1 MPLGQ
6 VVHVAPLSCPLQY
19 EVAQAQGRKRSH
31 RRLFIEVTPHEAPEE
46 TMSAAPPAK
55 VAKLTTAV
63 KFRDEVV
70 INPGNYGFT
79 DDGTLRHRGEDHHQ
93 FKFVDQVSYDQLA
106 DEVLA
111 YCQGLLDEVLEG
123 SVGGDGIRT
132 WRSAEGGEGKGD
144 EPAPAKRRTM
154 LLLQGS
160 GRVRVSVLPPKSRQC
175 PRKTA

>member
-1 MPLGQ
+1 
-6 VVHVAPLSCPLQY
+6 
-19 EVAQAQGRKRSH
+19 
-31 RRLFIEVTPHEAPEE
+31 
-46 TMSAAPPAK
+46 MSAAPPAK

-111 YCQGLLDEVLEG
+111 YCQGLLDEV
-123 SVGGDGIRT
+123 
-132 WRSAEGGEGKGD
+132 RSAATAFEPGVRLKEERAKGMSQRQ
-144 EPAPAKRRTM
+144 RRDARCCSYRGPGA
-154 LLLQGS
+154 LG
-160 GRVRVSVLPPKSRQC
+160 
-175 PRKTA
+175 